1 MGLIEKIFGTHSENE
16 LKRIYPI
23 VDRIDALEP
32 EIQVLSDQELKDKT
46 REFKQRLSDG
56 ETLDDILP
64 EAYAVVREAAKRSLG
79 MRHYRV
85 QLIGGIILHQGRIA
99 EMRTGEGKTLVSTLP
114 AYLNALSGKGV
125 HIVTVND
132 YLAKRDAEWMGKV
145 HEFLGLTVGVV
156 LNGMENEER
165 RAAYNCDITYVT
177 NNELGFDYL
186 RDNMV
191 IYKEQLVQRGL
202 NFAIIDEVDSVL
214 IDEARTPLIISGQSG
229 KSTKLYEACDILARQ
244 LERGEASGEFTKM
257 NAIMGE
263 DIEETGDYIVNE
275 KEKNVNLTEDGV
287 KKVEQFFHIENLAD
301 PENLEI
307 QHNIILALRAHNLM
321 FKDQDYVVTPDGE
334 VVIVDEFTG
343 RIMPGRRYSDGLH
356 QAIEAKEHVQVRR
369 ESKTLATI
377 TFQNLFNKFEKKSG
391 MTGTALTEEK
401 EFRDIYGMDVVEI
414 PTNKPVQRQDL
425 DDAVYK
431 TKAEKYRA
439 VVDEVIRA
447 HATGQPVLVGTI
459 TIEVSELLSK
469 MLKKEG
475 IKHNVLNAKYHEM
488 EAEIVADAG
497 LHGAV
502 TIATNMAGRGTDIK
516 LDEEARAAGGLKII
530 GTERHESRRIDNQLR
545 VRSGRQG
552 DPGESRFYISLEDD
566 LMRLFGSEKL
576 MSVFN
581 TLGVED
587 GEQIEHKML
596 SSAIEKAQKKIESN
610 NFGIRKNLLEY
621 DQVMNE
627 QREII
632 YGERRR
638 VLDGE
643 SMRDTVYNMIT
654 EFVENTTDRFVSPD
668 VDMEDADLG
677 GLERTLHEVIPQLG
691 FPTAEELKKTSQKEL
706 KHLLKEHAVKAYEAK
721 EAEFPEA
728 EQIREMERV
737 ILLKVIDAKWMD
749 HIDDMDQLRQG
760 IGLQAYGQRNPLVE
774 YKMMGYDM
782 FGEMTNAIAEMTI
795 RTLFHI
801 RVEQKVEREQVAKV
815 TGTNKD
821 ESAVRAPKR
830 REEKKVYPNDPC
842 PCGSGKKYKQCCG
855 RKIK

>member
-1 MGLIEKIFGTHSENE
+1 MSFLTKIFGTHSENE

-23 VDRIDALEP
+23 VDQIEAMEP
-32 EIQVLSDQELKDKT
+32 EMQALTDEELKDKT
-46 REFKQRLSDG
+46 REFKERLSDG
-56 ETLDDILP
+56 AALDDILP
-64 EAYAVVREAAKRSLG
+64 EAYAVVREAAYRVLG
-79 MRHYRV
+79 MKHYRV
-85 QLIGGIILHQGRIA
+85 QLIGGVILHQGRIA
-99 EMRTGEGKTLVSTLP
+99 EMKTGEGKTLVSTLP
-114 AYLNALSGKGV
+114 AYLNALEGKGV

-132 YLAKRDAEWMGKV
+132 YLAKRDAEWMGRV

-156 LNGMENEER
+156 LNSMDNDER
-165 RAAYNCDITYVT
+165 RKAYNCDITYVT

-202 NFAIIDEVDSVL
+202 HFAVIDEVDSVL
-214 IDEARTPLIISGQSG
+214 IDEARTPLIISGQSN

-244 LERGEASGEFTKM
+244 LQRGEASGEFSKM

-275 KEKNVNLTEDGV
+275 KEKAVNLTEEGV
-287 KKVEQFFHIENLAD
+287 KKVEQFFHIDNLAD

-307 QHNIILALRAHNLM
+307 QHNTILALRAHNLM
-321 FKDQDYVVTPDGE
+321 FRDQDYVVTEAGE
-334 VVIVDEFTG
+334 VMIVDEFTG

-356 QAIEAKEHVQVRR
+356 QAIEAKEHVKVKR

-377 TFQNLFNKFEKKSG
+377 TFQNLFNKFDKKSG

-414 PTNKPVQRQDL
+414 PTNVPVQRKDL
-425 DDAVYK
+425 DDVVYK
-431 TKAEKYRA
+431 TKREKYNA
-439 VVDEVIRA
+439 VVQEVKEA
-447 HATGQPVLVGTI
+447 HAKGQPVLVGTI

-469 MLKKEG
+469 LLKKEG
-475 IKHNVLNAKYHEM
+475 IQHNVLNAKFHEL
-488 EAEIVADAG
+488 EAQIVADAG
-497 LHGAV
+497 CHGAV

-516 LDEEARAAGGLKII
+516 LDDEARAAGGLKII

-545 VRSGRQG
+545 GRSGRQG

-566 LMRLFGSEKL
+566 LMRLFGSEK
-576 MSVFN
+576 MMEVFN
-581 TLGVED
+581 TLGVEE

-596 SSAIEKAQKKIESN
+596 SGAIEKAQKKIENN

-643 SMRDTVYNMIT
+643 SMRDSIYNMIT
-654 EFVENTTDRFVSPD
+654 ESVENTVSHYVSAESEP
-668 VDMEDADLG
+668 EEWDLA
-677 GLERTLHEVIPQLG
+677 GLEIALHDVIPQLE
-691 FPTAEELKKTSQKEL
+691 FPQEKEMRSMEPKEL
-706 KHLLKEHAVKAYEAK
+706 NHLLKEKAVKAYEAK

-728 EQIREMERV
+728 EQIRELERV
-737 ILLKVIDAKWMD
+737 VLLKVIDAKWMD

-760 IGLQAYGQRNPLVE
+760 IGLQAYGQRDPLVE
-774 YKMMGYDM
+774 YKMTGYDM
-782 FGEMTNAIAEMTI
+782 FGDMTNAIYETTI
-795 RTLFHI
+795 RTLF
-801 RVEQKVEREQVAKV
+801 RVQVEQKVEREQVAKV

-821 ESAVRAPKR
+821 DTSVRAPKK
-830 REEKKVYPNDPC
+830 REQKKIYPNDPC
-842 PCGSGKKYKQCCG
+842 PCGSGKKYKQCHG
-855 RKIK
+855 RRPA